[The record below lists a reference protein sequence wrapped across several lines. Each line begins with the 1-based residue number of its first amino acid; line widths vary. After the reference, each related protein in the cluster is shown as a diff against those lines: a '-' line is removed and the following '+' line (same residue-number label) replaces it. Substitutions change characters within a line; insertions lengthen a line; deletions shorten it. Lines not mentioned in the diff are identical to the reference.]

1 MTDIE
6 ALLSVDA
13 GRTPAGTVAFRVA
26 DPDQAARRLWAAIS
40 GVAALATLGTGIGGG
55 GRVAVSLLGLTAAI
69 FAVLA
74 TRTLSEDEDEERSKK
89 PIVVITPRGVVIRD
103 GSGLRHWQFEDL
115 ASVSTRWHMDRL
127 LLVLVGQDGKRAL
140 VDCQRFRR
148 GHRLPEIIS
157 RRVKPGAA
165 QTAQA

>member
-1 MTDIE
+1 MTSSQGE
-6 ALLSVDA
+6 A
-13 GRTPAGTVAFRVA
+13 
-26 DPDQAARRLWAAIS
+26 AAIPTVTLNDQNTIPAIGL
-40 GVAALATLGTGIGGG
+40 GVG
-55 GRVAVSLLGLTAAI
+55 
-69 FAVLA
+69 
-74 TRTLSEDEDEERSKK
+74 TLSEDEDEERSKK